1 MIGAKPLILGKLKE
15 NKGVVISSLFCNYS
29 IFRHDNFIG

>member
-15 NKGVVISSLFCNYS
+15 NKGVVISV
-29 IFRHDNFIG
+29 NFQNWRID